1 MLSTARLNADLA
13 ATLVAGALDAGV
25 HDVVMSPGSRN
36 TPLTLAFAEAANDEG
51 RLRLHVFTDER
62 TAGFVALGLA
72 RATGAP
78 VALLCTSGSAAA
90 HYLPAVIEASED
102 RVPLVI
108 LTADRP
114 AELHGCGAS
123 QTVDQQRLF
132 GVHVRHFRDLGSPA
146 TAPDLAPVALAVARA
161 LSFARGPLPG
171 PVHLNVPFRE
181 PLWTPEVVG
190 RPVRSP
196 VALPAAALA
205 PLAAAAALAPL
216 AAALQAAERPLIVA
230 GPLAPDRD
238 LTAADAQHLLVAA
251 ARFGCPVLADATS
264 QLRFAGDAGTT
275 SVITSGEAL
284 LRAPAVAAFLATA
297 PPDVVVRL
305 GRAPTSRTALTFLAG
320 LPKSTRV
327 LHVDPRGDI
336 HDPAHR
342 AELVVTAPLDALAAA
357 LGEAPMSA
365 ARTAWA
371 AAWARVEAVA
381 QAALAGVCA
390 DGFWAGAIARTVA
403 EHLPTG
409 AALHVASS
417 MPVRDV
423 DAFAP
428 MRSTG
433 HPVYANRGAAGIDG
447 TVATALGLA
456 MGRRGRVVLLC
467 GDLALLHDVG
477 TLIAT
482 RGRTEPLTLVVVD
495 NGGGGIFGFLPIA
508 EHPTAFERFFL
519 TPPVVDFAAVA
530 AAAGARFTRVED
542 VAGLREAL
550 VASAHRPTGVDVIAC
565 PIDRADDIARHR
577 AAWAAVADAL
587 AHESPPDTSSF
598 AVYMRERT
606 HE

>member
-72 RATGAP
+72 RSTGAP

-161 LSFARGPLPG
+161 LSFARGPSPG

-181 PLWTPEVVG
+181 PLWAPEVIG
-190 RPVRSP
+190 RPARSP

-205 PLAAAAALAPL
+205 PLAALAALAPL
-216 AAALQAAERPLIVA
+216 VAALQAAERPLIVA

-238 LTAADAQHLLVAA
+238 LTAADARRLIAAA
-251 ARFGCPVLADATS
+251 ARLGCPVLADATS
-264 QLRFAGDAGTT
+264 QLRFAGDAATT

-284 LRAPAVAAFLATA
+284 LRAPAVAAFLDTA

-320 LPKSTRV
+320 LPKSTRI
-327 LHVDPRGDI
+327 LHVDPRGDV
-336 HDPAHR
+336 HDPVHR

-357 LGEAPMSA
+357 LGEVPVSD

-371 AAWARVEAVA
+371 AAWKRAEAVA

-417 MPVRDV
+417 MSIRDV

-428 MRSTG
+428 ALPTA

-456 MGRRGRVVLLC
+456 MGRRSRVVLLC

-542 VAGLREAL
+542 LAGLREAL
-550 VASAHRPTGVDVIAC
+550 VASARRPTGLDVIAC

-587 AHESPPDTSSF
+587 AHDSPPDTSSF

>member
-196 VALPAAALA
+196 VALPRRRARPTRRRRRARPPRRRPAGRRAA
-205 PLAAAAALAPL
+205 
-216 AAALQAAERPLIVA
+216 V
-230 GPLAPDRD
+230 DRGR
-238 LTAADAQHLLVAA
+238 A
-251 ARFGCPVLADATS
+251 ARPGSGPDGGRCATPA
-264 QLRFAGDAGTT
+264 RCG
-275 SVITSGEAL
+275 GEIRVS
-284 LRAPAVAAFLATA
+284 RARRRHQPA
-297 PPDVVVRL
+297 
-305 GRAPTSRTALTFLAG
+305 
-320 LPKSTRV
+320 
-327 LHVDPRGDI
+327 
-336 HDPAHR
+336 
-342 AELVVTAPLDALAAA
+342 
-357 LGEAPMSA
+357 
-365 ARTAWA
+365 
-371 AAWARVEAVA
+371 
-381 QAALAGVCA
+381 
-390 DGFWAGAIARTVA
+390 
-403 EHLPTG
+403 
-409 AALHVASS
+409 
-417 MPVRDV
+417 PVR
-423 DAFAP
+423 
-428 MRSTG
+428 
-433 HPVYANRGAAGIDG
+433 
-447 TVATALGLA
+447 
-456 MGRRGRVVLLC
+456 GRCRH
-467 GDLALLHDVG
+467 DL
-477 TLIAT
+477 
-482 RGRTEPLTLVVVD
+482 
-495 NGGGGIFGFLPIA
+495 
-508 EHPTAFERFFL
+508 
-519 TPPVVDFAAVA
+519 
-530 AAAGARFTRVED
+530 
-542 VAGLREAL
+542 
-550 VASAHRPTGVDVIAC
+550 
-565 PIDRADDIARHR
+565 RHHQR
-577 AAWAAVADAL
+577 
-587 AHESPPDTSSF
+587 
-598 AVYMRERT
+598 
-606 HE
+606 